1 MRARLQRYL
10 FTGLLVVMP
19 LAVTYLVLRWLF
31 TTLDN
36 ILQPLLAPF
45 FGHIPGLGVATGVA
59 VILVAGAVASRTI
72 GQRLIGFL
80 EGVLLRVPVA
90 RKIYGTAKQLSDRI
104 LRADEN
110 GARGAFK
117 RVVLVEWPRPGLYAL
132 GFVTGGTA
140 EGGPAELL
148 HVFIPGSP
156 NPTAGFTVITTPQEV
171 QPLNLT
177 VEEAL
182 QFVIAYG
189 IAPTPAATS
198 RLLAASATRPLVERV
213 P

>member
-1 MRARLQRYL
+1 MRARIQKYL
-10 FTGLLVVMP
+10 LTGLLVVMP

-36 ILQPLLAPF
+36 ILQPLLSPF

-80 EGVLLRVPVA
+80 EGLLLRVPVA
-90 RKIYGTAKQLSDRI
+90 RKIYGTVKQLSDRI
-104 LRADEN
+104 LRADED

-117 RVVLVEWPRPGLYAL
+117 RVVLVEWPRRGLYAL
-132 GFVTGGTA
+132 GIVTGGSA
-140 EGGPAELL
+140 EGTPGEVL
-148 HVFIPGSP
+148 HVFVPGSP

-171 QPLNLT
+171 RPLNLT
-177 VEEAL
+177 VEEAF
-182 QFVIAYG
+182 QFVVAYG
-189 IAPTPAATS
+189 IALTPAAVS
-198 RLLAASATRPLVERV
+198 RLLAASAARPMVERI